1 MAPQN
6 PPQNSPD
13 PSKTNPPAGN
23 ENGGE
28 GGQQNPPAPPNPPSP
43 PAPPAPPAK
52 EPALDAPVAGDCEGV
67 TKGLRKLV
75 TEQYGKDYV
84 ILSVGRGKAFIQ
96 NARHAFK
103 IDATTGSPT
112 DGRPRA

>member
-6 PPQNSPD
+6 NPPDNTD
-13 PSKTNPPAGN
+13 PNKTNAGQ
-23 ENGGE
+23 E
-28 GGQQNPPAPPNPPSP
+28 GAAGAQGNPPTPPTP
-43 PAPPAPPAK
+43 PAPPAPPK
-52 EPALDAPVAGDCEGV
+52 EPAADAPVIGDCDGV

-103 IDATTGSPT
+103 ISATTGDKLST
-112 DGRPRA
+112 

>member
-6 PPQNSPD
+6 TPPNPPD
-13 PSKTNPPAGN
+13 PNNINPPAGA
-23 ENGGE
+23 ESGGDK
-28 GGQQNPPAPPNPPSP
+28 PAKNP

-52 EPALDAPVAGDCEGV
+52 ESVSDAPVDGDCTGV

-75 TEQYGKDYV
+75 TEQYGKDFI

-103 IDATTGSPT
+103 IDATTGNKLS
-112 DGRPRA
+112 A